1 MRVVRCSLPFQ
12 TTGEHREPVGWITLQ
27 HGYSS
32 MALELEQWRLKFNL
46 LALLLVQ
53 VLRRI
58 SCMKSLVSNVTP
70 TCVPVELL

>member
-12 TTGEHREPVGWITLQ
+12 ATSEHREPLGRIALQ

-32 MALELEQWRLKFNL
+32 MALELEQWRLEFNL
-46 LALLLVQ
+46 LGLLLVQ

-58 SCMKSLVSNVTP
+58 SFIKVSSQM
-70 TCVPVELL
+70 